1 MATVAMTRT
10 LTAKPTITLP
20 GPAKPEAIKLPRGRF
35 ITFEGGEGTGKS
47 TQARLLAARLEHE
60 GITTVLTREPGGSP
74 FAEELREAILSG
86 AAAPVGPAGEA
97 LLFSAARVDHLDQTI
112 RPALDHGAWVICD
125 RFADSTRAYQGAGGN
140 LDLEMI
146 RALERVVVGSTRPEL
161 TLILDMPVEKGL
173 ARARARRGSAAGP
186 DRFEGEGEAFHGAL
200 RQAFLDIARSE
211 PGRCVVINAD
221 APQADVERAIWVR
234 VRERLLAGP
243 HVKAGL

>member
-86 AAAPVGPAGEA
+86 AAAPFGPAGEA

-112 RPALDHGAWVICD
+112 RPA
-125 RFADSTRAYQGAGGN
+125 
-140 LDLEMI
+140 
-146 RALERVVVGSTRPEL
+146 P
-161 TLILDMPVEKGL
+161 
-173 ARARARRGSAAGP
+173 
-186 DRFEGEGEAFHGAL
+186 
-200 RQAFLDIARSE
+200 
-211 PGRCVVINAD
+211 
-221 APQADVERAIWVR
+221 
-234 VRERLLAGP
+234 
-243 HVKAGL
+243 